1 VIRLDTLLYERYTK
15 WIKGTIRYITLLGI
29 ALVALTPQRASSQ
42 FSDSTIKEINNR
54 LLELHRCREKQSLY
68 VKLALNDSILIHK
81 QDSII
86 QAQTIAT
93 NHEKVVKYRYK
104 TIAAFSSI
112 MLLLALIL

>member
-1 VIRLDTLLYERYTK
+1 VIRLDTLLYEKSMQLTK
-15 WIKGTIRYITLLGI
+15 STIRYIALLGI

-68 VKLALNDSILIHK
+68 VKLAFNDSILIHK
-81 QDSII
+81 KDSTIKTLI
-86 QAQTIAT
+86 IAT
-93 NHEKVVKYRYK
+93 NHEKVVKEKYQ
-104 TIAAFSSI
+104 ILSAFSSI

>member
-1 VIRLDTLLYERYTK
+1 VIRLDTLLSERYMQLTK
-15 WIKGTIRYITLLGI
+15 STIRYITLLGI
-29 ALVALTPQRASSQ
+29 ALVSLQPRTLSSQ

-86 QAQTIAT
+86 QAQIIAT
-93 NHEKVVKYRYK
+93 NHEKVVKIRYQ